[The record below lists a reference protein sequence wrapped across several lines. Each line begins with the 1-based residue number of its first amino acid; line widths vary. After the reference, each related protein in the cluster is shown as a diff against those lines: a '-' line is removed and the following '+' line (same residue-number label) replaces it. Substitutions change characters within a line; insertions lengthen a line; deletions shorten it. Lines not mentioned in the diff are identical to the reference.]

1 MTMWKWIDNFSSPL
15 NVAQALLVEG
25 EFSTCVYPI
34 MIEKFEL
41 YRENIILHNSNF
53 YRKKV

>member
-41 YRENIILHNSNF
+41 YREHLILHNSNF